1 MAQQQDNALINDL
14 MEQVLF
20 LVSHPTLNAEEI
32 NQVEV
37 DQLFAEVR
45 QNIWHVLSEKLDL
58 DGRELDEQSAKAV
71 DAIIYVVTGL
81 GQSIGD
87 AADDEARLAL
97 LNKARGEV
105 WYVVENHIL
114 AGATRCSVRYRSG
127 PSRRLTSSSLS
138 CHSASLPSRTPFAS
152 CAL

>member
-20 LVSHPTLNAEEI
+20 LVSHPTLNVEEPD
-32 NQVEV
+32 QAAV
-37 DQLFAEVR
+37 DQLFSEVR

-58 DGRELDEQSAKAV
+58 NGKELDEQSAKAI

-81 GQSIGD
+81 GQSMGD
-87 AADDEARLAL
+87 AADEEAQLAL
-97 LNKARGEV
+97 LNKARREV

-114 AGATRCSVRYRSG
+114 
-127 PSRRLTSSSLS
+127 
-138 CHSASLPSRTPFAS
+138 
-152 CAL
+152 

>member
-114 AGATRCSVRYRSG
+114 AG
-127 PSRRLTSSSLS
+127 
-138 CHSASLPSRTPFAS
+138 
-152 CAL
+152 